1 MPAASNVRP
10 IPEGYHTV
18 TPYLRCREA
27 AKAIE
32 FYKAAFGAEEV
43 FRMPGPGGTIM
54 HAEVRIGDSFVMV
67 SDEFPNWG
75 AKGPQS
81 YGGTTVGLNLY
92 VADADAAFARATAA
106 GATVM
111 MPLTNQFW
119 GDRYGKLQD
128 PFGHEWSV
136 SQHVEDVPPD
146 EMERRAAE
154 MMKQMG

>member
-81 YGGTTVGLNLY
+81 YGGTTVGLHLY